1 MNTQTKLAII
11 IILIVMPLSS
21 IVIYQTDYNVQ
32 QKTTEKSQ
40 LQVVASFSPL
50 AEFSKNV
57 GGDKVNVK
65 LLVPLGVEPHDWE
78 PTIKDVQK
86 IQASDVIIVNGINF
100 ESWTAEL
107 DQSRYDG
114 LIVDTSETI
123 PLLYPDGKSAD
134 PHVWLNPVY
143 VKIQVQNIAD
153 AFSASDHNNQAYY
166 QSNAKQYIDELDS
179 LDELIQNEL
188 SQCSRDFLV
197 FHDAFSYF
205 AAQYNLNQ
213 HTVISSN
220 DPHAEVTIK
229 TLENV
234 ILQAR
239 ELNIKVIFAEENVND
254 KTSKVL
260 ADTIGAR
267 VLILSPLE
275 IITDGTYISNMIK
288 NLENLKEALCQN

>member
-11 IILIVMPLSS
+11 TILIVMPLSS

-86 IQASDVIIVNGINF
+86 IQASDVIIINGINF

-134 PHVWLNPVY
+134 PHIWLNPVY

-188 SQCSRDFLV
+188 SKCSRDFLV

>member
-11 IILIVMPLSS
+11 IILIVVPLSS

-188 SQCSRDFLV
+188 SKCSRDFLV